1 MIDKSVFHKI
11 SYGVY
16 LVTAKNGKQLNG
28 QIANTVFQLTNNP
41 IQIAISIAK
50 ANLTHELIEAS
61 NVFSTMILSE
71 DWTMMEIGLFGF
83 RSGRDIDKFAN
94 KDYKLGKNGVPIL
107 LEKTIGYIECEVVQK
122 VDVGSHTLFI
132 GQVTNAE
139 TINEKLKQMTYTYY
153 HRVLKG
159 KEPKTAPT
167 FME

>member
-1 MIDKSVFHKI
+1 MIDTSVLHKI

-16 LVTAKNGKQLNG
+16 LVTSKHGKQING

-50 ANLTHELIEAS
+50 TNLTHDFITQS
-61 NVFSTMILSE
+61 NVFSVMILTE
-71 DWTMMEIGLFGF
+71 DWTMLDIGCFGF
-83 RSGRDIDKFAN
+83 RSGRDIDKFVG
-94 KDYKLGKNGVPIL
+94 KKYKIGNNGAPIL
-107 LEKTIGYIECEVVQK
+107 LEKTAGYTECEVVQT

-132 GQVTNAE
+132 GQVTGSAI
-139 TINEKLKQMTYTYY
+139 INQDLVPMTYGYY

-167 FME
+167 YQV